1 MQKNDK
7 NMIKNNNPEQENL
20 KLKKKAPSFFR
31 KKYTQKKLEAKVYKK
46 IFVPADKTYVQSLIV
61 ETGKIGKKNIPVYGI
76 PKDKLF
82 SKKDFKHLKTIAK
95 QIKKQKGRVRL
106 LPFAAV
112 AIFLVALVTTFT
124 LTKNIVIKKVIK
136 TSCENIF
143 EARCDIAKVD
153 FKFFGASL
161 FIKDFEIAN
170 KSAPMKDLIYIDSI
184 ALDFDLI
191 QALRARFVANELS
204 VNGVETGKDRAY
216 DGTLPPKELKKLNK
230 KKAKQEKAEKKDSVL
245 SLELQKRLNAA
256 KNSTVDSVTGLF
268 TQYDPQS
275 IIQNCYN
282 SLQSPVLAPK
292 VQETVEDF
300 INRYQNK
307 PAELEKLYNETKASV
322 ENLIY
327 YDYSSI
333 LTDPAKIAEMIKL
346 FDSGIKTVQNVV
358 DNSQSLVNEIK
369 NDSDQV
375 MNLSNEIYLALQ
387 HDTQFASSEINKIK
401 SFNLKDTGMN
411 FITDLFNNAVY
422 QFMGSYYPYYQKL
435 SQKLIEMKDSASK
448 KPVSEKQ
455 KSKEKKKGIARASG
469 RDVIYRE
476 DAVPTLWIK
485 KIAGSGTNF
494 SFTATDITNNMN
506 KLNKTTN
513 ANVNLSLFNIDH
525 HCDLGL
531 DLRETSDDA
540 LLTVAY
546 SGNNYPFNLDSSVFG
561 GGPGSPSFK
570 AKTQVTAEFK
580 AFADEGFLL
589 SGKGL
594 FENLVIESKPFE
606 PLYAYDI
613 YNGVMTQIKSMDLNA
628 NIGFMADKGLTVNL
642 TSDVNKQFVK
652 ALTNEMN
659 KQLNSIKEKALSE
672 LKAKITE
679 YSQVALGNIETFDA
693 IKGQVEYYINMLKD
707 LENQLKN
714 MQSTIQNSSKEM
726 LDKAMKEAQ
735 ARVEEELKKAQAQ
748 AEAELK
754 AAQEKAEAEMKAAQE
769 KAEAELKAAQ
779 EKAEAELRAK
789 QAQAEEEARR
799 KAEQAMNEARAK
811 AEEEAKKQAGN
822 LFKSFF

>member
-7 NMIKNNNPEQENL
+7 NMIKNNNPEQGNL

-31 KKYTQKKLEAKVYKK
+31 KKYTQKNLEAKVYKK

-82 SKKDFKHLKTIAK
+82 TKKDFKHLKTIAK

-112 AIFLVALVTTFT
+112 AIFLVVLVTTFS

-184 ALDFDLI
+184 DLDFDLI
-191 QALRARFVANELS
+191 QALRARLVANELS

-216 DGTLPPKELKKLNK
+216 DGTLPPKELKKLKK
-230 KKAKQEKAEKKDSVL
+230 KKAKQEKTEKKDSAL

-333 LTDPAKIAEMIKL
+333 LTDPAKIAEMVKL
-346 FDSGIKTVQNVV
+346 FDSAIKTVQNVV

-401 SFNLKDTGMN
+401 SFNLKDTGMS
-411 FITDLFNNAVY
+411 FITDLFNNAMY

-455 KSKEKKKGIARASG
+455 KAKEKKKGITRASG

-525 HCDLGL
+525 HCDLVL

-642 TSDVNKQFVK
+642 TSDVNKQFVN

-679 YSQVALGNIETFDA
+679 YSQVALDNIENFDA

>member
-1 MQKNDK
+1 M
-7 NMIKNNNPEQENL
+7 
-20 KLKKKAPSFFR
+20 
-31 KKYTQKKLEAKVYKK
+31 V
-46 IFVPADKTYVQSLIV
+46 
-61 ETGKIGKKNIPVYGI
+61 
-76 PKDKLF
+76 
-82 SKKDFKHLKTIAK
+82 
-95 QIKKQKGRVRL
+95 
-106 LPFAAV
+106 
-112 AIFLVALVTTFT
+112 
-124 LTKNIVIKKVIK
+124 
-136 TSCENIF
+136 
-143 EARCDIAKVD
+143 
-153 FKFFGASL
+153 
-161 FIKDFEIAN
+161 
-170 KSAPMKDLIYIDSI
+170 
-184 ALDFDLI
+184 
-191 QALRARFVANELS
+191 
-204 VNGVETGKDRAY
+204 
-216 DGTLPPKELKKLNK
+216 
-230 KKAKQEKAEKKDSVL
+230 
-245 SLELQKRLNAA
+245 
-256 KNSTVDSVTGLF
+256 
-268 TQYDPQS
+268 
-275 IIQNCYN
+275 
-282 SLQSPVLAPK
+282 
-292 VQETVEDF
+292 
-300 INRYQNK
+300 
-307 PAELEKLYNETKASV
+307 
-322 ENLIY
+322 
-327 YDYSSI
+327 
-333 LTDPAKIAEMIKL
+333 KL

-455 KSKEKKKGIARASG
+455 KSKEKKKGITRASG

-525 HCDLGL
+525 HCDLVL

-540 LLTVAY
+540 LLTAAY

-606 PLYAYDI
+606 PFYAYDI

-642 TSDVNKQFVK
+642 TSDVNKQFVN

-659 KQLNSIKEKALSE
+659 KHLNSIKEKALSE

-679 YSQVALGNIETFDA
+679 YSQVALGNIENFDA
-693 IKGQVEYYINMLKD
+693 IKGQVENYINMLKD